1 MPTINSNIA
10 TESSFMNLKEISIK
24 EIRNEIY
31 DLLVDDEHPI
41 SAFKTIRDQVV
52 FTTKRVF
59 VINVQGITG
68 KKIAYFSYPYSKVQY
83 FGIETA
89 GVLDID
95 SELFL
100 MLDNGARLSFDFKA
114 NVNIRQISAIIA
126 KYIL

>member
-52 FTTKRVF
+52 FTTKRVSR
-59 VINVQGITG
+59 
-68 KKIAYFSYPYSKVQY
+68 SYVS
-83 FGIETA
+83 
-89 GVLDID
+89 
-95 SELFL
+95 
-100 MLDNGARLSFDFKA
+100 
-114 NVNIRQISAIIA
+114 
-126 KYIL
+126 